1 MRERSLFH
9 FLFVFPPSQVHT
21 GSANEALGSVGVLDT
36 SVSSALGHMLF
47 EKYSPL
53 QSVYGR
59 PVERGRL
66 CDRRLWTSS
75 LSRACDPFTTNAKHN
90 ARGKHK
96 SPHRKIVLFRQVN
109 VAVNAI
115 QWLPNGV
122 VSCRCLL
129 VVYND
134 LQYDAISEE
143 RVICFVYFAPD
154 LVLLLNPSGLKYLRR
169 KVIAYQKKK
178 VKTKADRWFR
188 KTLSLMVAGW
198 HYLDRRQQRMRS
210 STTAKR
216 WE

>member
-1 MRERSLFH
+1 MARVLKRKEKGKKQQKKRRNTNLEWEREAFSIF
-9 FLFVFPPSQVHT
+9 FLSPPPPPSQVHT

-36 SVSSALGHMLF
+36 SLSSALGHMLF

-90 ARGKHK
+90 ARGKNK
-96 SPHRKIVLFRQVN
+96 SPHRKIVFFRQVN

-115 QWLPNGV
+115 QWLPNGG

-134 LQYDAISEE
+134 LQYDAISEL
-143 RVICFVYFAPD
+143 FVLFI
-154 LVLLLNPSGLKYLRR
+154 LRR
-169 KVIAYQKKK
+169 
-178 VKTKADRWFR
+178 
-188 KTLSLMVAGW
+188 TLF
-198 HYLDRRQQRMRS
+198 YC
-210 STTAKR
+210 
-216 WE
+216 

>member
-1 MRERSLFH
+1 M
-9 FLFVFPPSQVHT
+9 
-21 GSANEALGSVGVLDT
+21 
-36 SVSSALGHMLF
+36 
-47 EKYSPL
+47 
-53 QSVYGR
+53 
-59 PVERGRL
+59 
-66 CDRRLWTSS
+66 
-75 LSRACDPFTTNAKHN
+75 
-90 ARGKHK
+90 
-96 SPHRKIVLFRQVN
+96 N

-178 VKTKADRWFR
+178 VKTKADR
-188 KTLSLMVAGW
+188 
-198 HYLDRRQQRMRS
+198 
-210 STTAKR
+210 
-216 WE
+216 